1 MSIRELATSFA
12 QTRGI
17 SPNQESSPLP
27 MTGYCDSS
35 NGPSPPGSY
44 ELTSPDSAQNR
55 LTTLKMPSACCGDSS
70 TTSSPAMP
78 AGQPSQCAG
87 CGGQI
92 GDRYFLNAADQQW
105 HIQCLRCN
113 ECQLQLDSE
122 LTCYSKDGK
131 IYCKEDYFKRFS
143 VKRCARCYLAI
154 SSNEMVM
161 RAKGLVFHLVCFTCT
176 VCSRPLTPGDYFGMR
191 DDQVYCRLHYEMVCV
206 SPMDHQNPPPMSGM
220 FAGLTPTG
228 FPNSG
233 MTNSSSP
240 PAGTPYYNGM
250 SHPHSHP
257 TSPHPFNHHK
267 GRPRKRK
274 GDILSDFCAGL
285 SDIDGHHGYEGDV
298 YHQHP
303 PPPRS
308 KRMRTSF
315 KHHQLRTMKSYFSVN
330 HNPDAKDLKQ
340 LAQKTGLT
348 KRVLQ
353 VWFQNARAKYRRTIL
368 KKDKDGKDV
377 PSSNDSNASKSPSN
391 GNINH
396 LQEEENEQASDR
408 QDAKELQGSDG
419 ESLEDKHVIMDDFS
433 QIRGNV
439 QNDSSDNSPQSL
451 VSMANGITYSELKT
465 ASPALADE
473 VSSVSSMPAKRGDC
487 VTIGGNNETEV
498 KMQTTSLNSNFL
510 PGYSAMFTS

>member
-1 MSIRELATSFA
+1 
-12 QTRGI
+12 
-17 SPNQESSPLP
+17 
-27 MTGYCDSS
+27 
-35 NGPSPPGSY
+35 
-44 ELTSPDSAQNR
+44 
-55 LTTLKMPSACCGDSS
+55 MPSACCGDSS
-70 TTSSPAMP
+70 TTSSPAMA

-105 HIQCLRCN
+105 HIQCLRCFD
-113 ECQLQLDSE
+113 CKLQLDSE

-131 IYCKEDYFKRFS
+131 IYCKDDYFKRFS

-161 RAKGLVFHLVCFTCT
+161 RAKGLVFHLMCFTCT
-176 VCSRPLTPGDYFGMR
+176 ACSRPLNPGDYFGMR
-191 DDQVYCRLHYEMVCV
+191 DEHVYCRLHYEMICV
-206 SPMDHQNPPPMSGM
+206 GPMDHQNPPPMSGM
-220 FAGLTPTG
+220 FTGLTPTV

-233 MTNSSSP
+233 MAPNNSSP
-240 PAGTPYYNGM
+240 PAGAPYYNGLG
-250 SHPHSHP
+250 HPHSHP

-274 GDILSDFCAGL
+274 GDIMSDFCAGL
-285 SDIDGHHGYEGDV
+285 TDLDGHHGYEGDV
-298 YHQHP
+298 YHPHP

-368 KKDKDGKDV
+368 KKDKDGKDI
-377 PSSNDSNASKSPSN
+377 SSNDSNTSKSPGDDDDNVSP
-391 GNINH
+391 
-396 LQEEENEQASDR
+396 LPDQEEESEAGSDHT
-408 QDAKELQGSDG
+408 KELHGSDG
-419 ESLEDKHVIMDDFS
+419 ESLDDKHVLDDFS
-433 QIRGNV
+433 EIRDNL
-439 QNDSSDNSPQSL
+439 QNESPNNSPESL

-473 VSSVSSMPAKRGDC
+473 VSSVSSMPAKRSNC
-487 VTIGGNNETEV
+487 LSIGGSNEAEAV
-498 KMQTTSLNSNFL
+498 NMQATSLNTNFL
-510 PGYSAMFTS
+510 PGYAEMFRS